1 MTQKKAF
8 PLRLDPELYDQVRRW
23 AEAEL
28 RSVNAQIE
36 FLLKQAV
43 ENRFG
48 RVGRAGPGNREAAG
62 DDEAGEG

>member
-43 ENRFG
+43 EARFG
-48 RVGRAGPGNREAAG
+48 RAGRSGQGTREAAG